1 MAGNIPGQREKAGMI
16 RVVIFTALRIFN
28 LHYQPV
34 VFTLERK
41 MQEQCFSLFQPKGM
55 ELSVD
60 CSLPGRIFN
69 VDFIYWCI
77 LNLIRSQ
84 DHTSVVTFHFI
95 FFLLSII
102 NLTASEFLQSLLNL
116 HAFLRALY
124 SQWTKK
130 NNCML
135 SVLMLTR

>member
-60 CSLPGRIFN
+60 YSLPGRIFN
-69 VDFIYWCI
+69 VDFIYI
-77 LNLIRSQ
+77 LMHLKSYQESRPHISCNFS
-84 DHTSVVTFHFI
+84 FHF
-95 FFLLSII
+95 FF
-102 NLTASEFLQSLLNL
+102 TLN
-116 HAFLRALY
+116 
-124 SQWTKK
+124 
-130 NNCML
+130 N
-135 SVLMLTR
+135 